1 MTKEKFRSNSREIGF
16 ASCSVRNLNRFLL
29 QWAAAMDDD
38 RQASVAS
45 RVIVASNERNLATLI
60 SGCEILLR
68 RIPF

>member
-1 MTKEKFRSNSREIGF
+1 MTKEKFRSNCREIVF
-16 ASCSVRNLNRFLL
+16 VSCSVRNLNRSLS

-45 RVIVASNERNLATLI
+45 RVIGASNERHLAILI
-60 SGCEILLR
+60 SECEILLH